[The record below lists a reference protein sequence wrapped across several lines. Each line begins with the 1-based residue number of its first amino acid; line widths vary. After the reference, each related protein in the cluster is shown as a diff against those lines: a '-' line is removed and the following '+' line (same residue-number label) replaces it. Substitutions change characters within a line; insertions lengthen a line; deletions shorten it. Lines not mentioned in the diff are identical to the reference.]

1 MIDRSLLFRKAHALA
16 KTLTGD
22 YKARFSYSLKIVY
35 KEYNSKKS
43 SVCSFKKETIKMMTS
58 MKKENG
64 KIYVESY
71 YDSSFTTVAKQL
83 GGQWQSPAW
92 VFDEDVEDLVNEA
105 VLKYFGYK
113 ENDEIVKIE
122 YKAEDFT
129 RHNWIIVGKKTVA
142 ERRRRRIPVDFY
154 DTVVV
159 KGGFNGWSGSA
170 ANPSLG
176 TDEGTVLRTTV
187 AKSFLDTLEPEQKEK
202 IKIIA
207 KGKSKSELLAEKAE
221 LEKRLAEIAKQ
232 LKAMED

>member
-1 MIDRSLLFRKAHALA
+1 M
-16 KTLTGD
+16 
-22 YKARFSYSLKIVY
+22 
-35 KEYNSKKS
+35 
-43 SVCSFKKETIKMMTS
+43 
-58 MKKENG
+58 
-64 KIYVESY
+64 
-71 YDSSFTTVAKQL
+71 
-83 GGQWQSPAW
+83 GGEWQSPAW
-92 VFDEDVEDLVNEA
+92 VFDEDVEDLVDEA

-113 ENDEIVKIE
+113 KNDEVIKIE

-142 ERRRRRIPVDFY
+142 ERRRRRTPVDFY

-170 ANPSLG
+170 TNPSLG

-187 AKSFLDTLEPEQKEK
+187 AKSFLNILEPEQKEK

-221 LEKRLAEIAKQ
+221 LEKRLAEITRQ

>member
-1 MIDRSLLFRKAHALA
+1 MIDRSLLFRKAHTLA

-43 SVCSFKKETIKMMTS
+43 LVCSSKKETIKMMTNV
-58 MKKENG
+58 KKENG
-64 KIYVESY
+64 NIYVESY
-71 YDSSFTTVAKQL
+71 YDSSFITVAKQL
-83 GGQWQSPAW
+83 GGKWQSPAW
-92 VFDEDVEDLVNEA
+92 VFDEDVEDLVREA

-113 ENDEIVKIE
+113 ENDETVKIE

-129 RHNWIIVGKKTVA
+129 RKNWIIVGKKTVA

-154 DTVVV
+154 DTIVV
-159 KGGFNGWSGSA
+159 KGGFNGWSGSV

-176 TDEGTVLRTTV
+176 TDEGTILRTTV

-202 IKIIA
+202 IRVIA
-207 KGKSKSELLAEKAE
+207 KSKTKSELLVEKAE
-221 LEKRLAEIAKQ
+221 LKKRLAKIEKQ
-232 LKAMED
+232 LKEMED